1 MSKSFFLS
9 NFYFTLTDFVRL
21 SGKNNFQSESVDNF
35 EVAFTTLSL
44 SLFHFKTFSKMET
57 YAKGQNK
64 FIHTRQATIC
74 IFPKVRTCFLAID
87 RLFNRSYKVCLDAK
101 IKRYRREKDF
111 INESYLKSYLADGLS
126 GPIDSI
132 FIHSAQEATVHF
144 PSNLVFQPG
153 TCFFLATIFPSE
165 VTKFY

>member
-64 FIHTRQATIC
+64 FIHTRQATMH
-74 IFPKVRTCFLAID
+74 FPQVRTCFLAID
-87 RLFNRSYKVCLDAK
+87 RLFNRSYKIWLEAQN
-101 IKRYRREKDF
+101 KRYWREKDF
-111 INESYLKSYLADGLS
+111 INESYLKSYLADGLY

-132 FIHSAQEATVHF
+132 FIHTAQEATVHF